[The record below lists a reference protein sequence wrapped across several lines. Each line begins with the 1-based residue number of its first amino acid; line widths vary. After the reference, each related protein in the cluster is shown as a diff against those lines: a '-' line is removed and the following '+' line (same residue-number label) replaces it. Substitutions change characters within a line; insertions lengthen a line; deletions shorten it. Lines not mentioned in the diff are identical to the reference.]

1 MPEVRK
7 EFGFER
13 TVCACAECT
22 INCHFI
28 PGYLIPADLKRI
40 AARLGYDDLIE
51 FAINNLLASPGATVL
66 DGGQVR
72 QIPTLVPAR
81 RSDGACLFLDGQN
94 RCSIHDG
101 SPFGCAFFDV
111 HQSREESDRR
121 SGNGLAEIDRAW
133 SEGHLYAQLWLLL
146 RMLGLIAPSPATA
159 RANMNAALAA
169 RETSMVQT
177 RNEVFGAINK
187 RSNVQP

>member
-7 EFGFER
+7 EFGFAR
-13 TVCACAECT
+13 TVCACGECT

-28 PGYLIPADLKRI
+28 PGYLIPADLERI

-81 RSDGACLFLDGQN
+81 RSDGACLFLNGQDS
-94 RCSIHDG
+94 CSIHG
-101 SPFGCAFFDV
+101 VSPFGCAFFDV
-111 HQSREESDRR
+111 HQSKEESDLR
-121 SGNGLAEIDRAW
+121 SSNGLAQIDSAWRA
-133 SEGHLYAQLWLLL
+133 GHLYAQLWLLL
-146 RMLGLIAPSPATA
+146 ETLGFTAPNPAEA
-159 RANMNAALAA
+159 RARMNAVLVVRQTIAIQQNNICTENALSPGHRRA
-169 RETSMVQT
+169 
-177 RNEVFGAINK
+177 
-187 RSNVQP
+187 

>member
-7 EFGFER
+7 EFGFAR
-13 TVCACAECT
+13 TVCACGECT

-28 PGYLIPADLKRI
+28 PGYLIPADLERI

-51 FAINNLLASPGATVL
+51 FAVNNLLASPGATVL

-81 RSDGACLFLDGQN
+81 RSDGACCFLDVQDGC
-94 RCSIHDG
+94 RIHVD

-111 HQSREESDRR
+111 HQSKEESDRR
-121 SGNGLAEIDRAW
+121 SSYGLAEIDHGWR
-133 SEGHLYAQLWLLL
+133 EGHLYAQLWLLL
-146 RMLGLIAPSPATA
+146 KALGLIAPSPVAA
-159 RANMNAALAA
+159 RAKMNTVLAALGNSSA
-169 RETSMVQT
+169 
-177 RNEVFGAINK
+177 
-187 RSNVQP
+187 

>member
-7 EFGFER
+7 EFGFAR
-13 TVCACAECT
+13 TVCACGECT

-28 PGYLIPADLKRI
+28 PGYLIPADLERI

-51 FAINNLLASPGATVL
+51 FAVNNLLASPGATVL

-81 RSDGACLFLDGQN
+81 RSDGACYFLDGEEG
-94 RCSIHDG
+94 CSIHNF

-121 SGNGLAEIDRAW
+121 SCYGLAEIDRAW

-146 RMLGLIAPSPATA
+146 RMLGLNAPSPKVA
-159 RANMNAALAA
+159 RAKMNAVLAA
-169 RETSMVQT
+169 RENASV
-177 RNEVFGAINK
+177 
-187 RSNVQP
+187 

>member
-7 EFGFER
+7 EFGFAR
-13 TVCACAECT
+13 TVCACGECT

-28 PGYLIPADLKRI
+28 PGYLIPTDLERI
-40 AARLGYDDLIE
+40 AARLGYDDLLE

-66 DGGQVR
+66 DGGHVR

-81 RSDGACLFLDGQN
+81 RKDGACVFLDGQN

-111 HQSREESDRR
+111 HQSKEESDRR
-121 SGNGLAEIDRAW
+121 SGYGLAEVDRAW
-133 SEGHLYAQLWLLL
+133 REGHLYAQLWLLL
-146 RMLGLIAPSPATA
+146 KMLGLTAPSPVAA
-159 RANMNAALAA
+159 RARMNAIL
-169 RETSMVQT
+169 
-177 RNEVFGAINK
+177 GAGESI
-187 RSNVQP
+187 SSTLQ

>member
-7 EFGFER
+7 EFGFAR
-13 TVCACAECT
+13 TVCACGECT

-28 PGYLIPADLKRI
+28 PGYLIPADLERI
-40 AARLGYDDLIE
+40 AARLGYDDLFE

-66 DGGQVR
+66 DGGRVR

-81 RSDGACLFLDGQN
+81 REDGACVFLDGQD
-94 RCSIHDG
+94 RCSVHDV

-121 SGNGLAEIDRAW
+121 SCYGLAEIDRAW
-133 SEGHLYAQLWLLL
+133 GEGHFYAQVWLLL
-146 RMLGLIAPSPATA
+146 SKLGLTAPSPAVA
-159 RANMNAALAA
+159 RTRMQVALAM
-169 RETSMVQT
+169 RENSDPASFI
-177 RNEVFGAINK
+177 E
-187 RSNVQP
+187 

>member
-1 MPEVRK
+1 MPEDRK
-7 EFGFER
+7 EFGFAR
-13 TVCACAECT
+13 TVCACGECT

-28 PGYLIPADLKRI
+28 PGYLIPADLERI
-40 AARLGYDDLIE
+40 AARLGYDDLLE
-51 FAINNLLASPGATVL
+51 FAVNNLLASPGATVL

-81 RSDGACLFLDGQN
+81 RSDGACYFLDGEEG
-94 RCSIHDG
+94 CSIHNF

-121 SGNGLAEIDRAW
+121 SCYGLAEIDRAW

-146 RMLGLIAPSPATA
+146 RTLGLTAPSPSAA
-159 RANMNAALAA
+159 RARMNAALASQD
-169 RETSMVQT
+169 TSS
-177 RNEVFGAINK
+177 
-187 RSNVQP
+187 RSITSG

>member
-13 TVCACAECT
+13 TVCACGECT

-28 PGYLIPADLKRI
+28 PGYLIPADLERI

-51 FAINNLLASPGATVL
+51 FAVNNLLASPGATVL

-81 RSDGACLFLDGQN
+81 RDDGACLFLDGQDC
-94 RCSIHDG
+94 CSIHGD

-111 HQSREESDRR
+111 HQTKKEADCR
-121 SGNGLAEIDRAW
+121 SGYGLAAIDRAW
-133 SEGHLYAQLWLLL
+133 REGHSYAQIWLLL
-146 RMLGLIAPSPATA
+146 EMLGLTAPSPA
-159 RANMNAALAA
+159 AA
-169 RETSMVQT
+169 RT
-177 RNEVFGAINK
+177 RMSAAVAM
-187 RSNVQP
+187 RRLSNLMLQ